1 MGTLKSKV
9 AQRKHDRG
17 VKHAENYSELLD
29 NEATV
34 AIEYAV
40 ASIEQAKVA
49 VLDAIVGRVEVEAA
63 SAPNAIDARRATSS
77 TLGKPRRAKAEACRE
92 WAAMSLYSE
101 FTDALTE
108 VLGVNAVALALLW
121 PTRKGSR
128 RPRGAH

>member
-1 MGTLKSKV
+1 ML
-9 AQRKHDRG
+9 
-17 VKHAENYSELLD
+17 
-29 NEATV
+29 
-34 AIEYAV
+34 
-40 ASIEQAKVA
+40 VA

-77 TLGKPRRAKAEACRE
+77 TLGKPRPAKAESCRE

-121 PTRKGSR
+121 LTRKGSR